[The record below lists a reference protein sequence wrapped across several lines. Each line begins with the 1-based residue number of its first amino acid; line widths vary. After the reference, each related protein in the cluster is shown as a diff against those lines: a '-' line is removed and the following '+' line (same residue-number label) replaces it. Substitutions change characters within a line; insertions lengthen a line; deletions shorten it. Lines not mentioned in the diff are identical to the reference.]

1 MEDHLENKTIPIQQL
16 EDYLKLHQEAIVS
29 AQDLLKRK
37 IIKVKDVESMLPK
50 SLSQLHEAIT
60 KILTDNDILPS
71 DEE

>member
-1 MEDHLENKTIPIQQL
+1 M
-16 EDYLKLHQEAIVS
+16 S
-29 AQDLLKRK
+29 AQDLIKRK

-50 SLSQLHEAIT
+50 SFSQLHEAIT